1 MSKLIKKFQQP
12 AGPIE
17 FYSGMLPEV
26 EVAAP
31 IKHINDKT
39 TGVYQVDSDLKRR
52 NGRGRVYRGHRDG
65 RDIYY
70 LTSKNSDKIIGYT
83 YDLPDENGKW
93 SWNGYQDYLDNWAK
107 SESSKPEEGKYD
119 RTHTERRK
127 EIKRSN
133 SRNPMYRGLTLN
145 GNTDLSYA
153 GTQKNNENQE
163 ALGQDLQAALN
174 AAAAAMFMGGP
185 AAADTMF
192 DLTDG
197 FTNAATGNWGM
208 AGLSFGSALLPGISY
223 GAYRMNN
230 ALDNALQGISPQN
243 IAEATVHGMTPRIQP
258 VEFDWDAYI
267 NAGTQR
273 GTDVT
278 QPVPSAVDVLDLN
291 IPTSPSALTRE
302 NVLSMPLQRN
312 AQYRIGEWLRP
323 EYANHNVRNF
333 TTHIPSAEVAETL
346 RYFGLTPTGNYM
358 DDLNALDD
366 YLIRARALTQQPTTP
381 STRSV
386 RILGNDYQVTDLPEN
401 IETQLTQLGSGDDY
415 GLMRYIESIDD
426 ADLPNVLSYFGLP
439 YIHNADPRRMLRAY
453 LNPTSHMYEV
463 YNALNSGIPELSNAF
478 QRLGPQYRPLN
489 PELVNA
495 FRSWRWNPSNN
506 ALLEEAIRSNAMLPA
521 YEPIVDHFR
530 RNMQYNM
537 PTHQLHYDENVIF
550 DGTFPIEA
558 YQGLRAATP
567 ELAKQ
572 HKLRAPDGVR
582 GLFTE
587 EDILGMS
594 PQRIHALS
602 DIASDE
608 PNFTLPGVSAIEI
621 PTDITSDDIVQYLTE
636 TKNGVR
642 TITHPRTGNDVTTT
656 ALADEYVR
664 NNMTSGHVITPH
676 SLSVDSYPLK
686 MQKIAE
692 AVRRGDVV
700 KYPSNGYQRV
710 NGYGMR
716 NRLNTSKEL
725 LSNADK
731 LKAAQK
737 AGVLS
742 VEETTNE
749 LGNRVLTYGNTQ
761 TGESFGSVEIL
772 SNQQT
777 VDRINDYVNYFFR
790 NYPENMR
797 PEPAMLDGYGY
808 IKIPKT
814 YYVVKKQ
821 GGKLIPKQ
829 TRFNI

>member
-26 EVAAP
+26 EIAAP

-39 TGVYQVDSDLKRR
+39 TGVYQVDTDLKRKD
-52 NGRGRVYRGHRDG
+52 GRGRVYRGNHDG

-70 LTSKNSDKIIGYT
+70 LTSKDSDKIIGYT
-83 YDLPDENGKW
+83 YDVPGEGGEW
-93 SWNGYQDYLDNWAK
+93 SWNGYQDYLDNRIK
-107 SESSKPEEGKYD
+107 SESSKPEEGKYN

-127 EIKRSN
+127 EIKRLN
-133 SRNPMYRGLTLN
+133 RRNPMYRGLTLN

-153 GTQKNNENQE
+153 GTQKNNENQA
-163 ALGQDLQAALN
+163 ALGQGLQAALN
-174 AAAAAMFMGGP
+174 AAASAMFMGGP
-185 AAADTMF
+185 SAADTMF

-197 FTNAATGNWGM
+197 LNNAAAGNWGM
-208 AGLSFGSALLPGISY
+208 AGLSLGSALLPGISY
-223 GAYRMNN
+223 GAYRVNN
-230 ALDNALQGISPQN
+230 ALDNALQGISSQN
-243 IAEATVHGMTPRIQP
+243 IAEAVVDGMTPRNQP
-258 VEFDWDAYI
+258 TIFDWGLWEDAVP
-267 NAGTQR
+267 A
-273 GTDVT
+273 VT
-278 QPVPSAVDVLDLN
+278 QPVPSAVDMLDLN

-346 RYFGLTPTGNYM
+346 RYFGLEPGPDYM
-358 DDLNALDD
+358 NNLAMLDD
-366 YLIRARALTQQPTTP
+366 YLVRSRAVAQQPTIP

-386 RILGNDYQVTDLPEN
+386 RILGNDYQVTDLPES
-401 IETQLTQLGSGDDY
+401 IERQLTQLSSGDDY
-415 GLMRYIESIDD
+415 GLKQFVESISD
-426 ADLPNVLSYFGLP
+426 ADLPNVLNYFGLP
-439 YIHNADPRRMLRAY
+439 YLHNANPRRMLRAY
-453 LNPTSHMYEV
+453 LNPASHTTEV
-463 YNALNSGIPELSNAF
+463 YHALNSGIPELSNAF
-478 QRLGPQYRPLN
+478 QRLGPQYRPIS
-489 PELVNA
+489 PELSDA
-495 FRSWRWNPSNN
+495 FRSWRWNPQHN
-506 ALLEEAIRSNAMLPA
+506 ALLEEAIRSEAILPP

-558 YQGLRAATP
+558 YQGLRASTP

-587 EDILGMS
+587 EDILSMS
-594 PQRIHALS
+594 PQKIHRLS
-602 DIASDE
+602 NVVSDE

-621 PTDITSDDIVQYLTE
+621 PTDITSDDIIEYLTE

-642 TITHPRTGNDVTTT
+642 TIKHPRTGNDVTTT
-656 ALADEYVR
+656 ALAEEYVQ

-700 KYPSNGYQRV
+700 KYPSSGNYQHI

-716 NRLNTSKEL
+716 NRLNTSREL
-725 LSNADK
+725 LRNADK

-737 AGVLS
+737 ARILS
-742 VEETTNE
+742 VDESVNE
-749 LGNRVLTYGNTQ
+749 LGNTVLTYKNTQ
-761 TGESFGSVEIL
+761 TGENLGSVEIL

-777 VDRINDYVNYFFR
+777 LDRINSYIDRLFR
-790 NYPENMR
+790 DLPENMR
-797 PEPAMLDGYGY
+797 PEPAILDAHGF
-808 IKIPKT
+808 IQIPKT

-829 TRFNI
+829 RRFNI